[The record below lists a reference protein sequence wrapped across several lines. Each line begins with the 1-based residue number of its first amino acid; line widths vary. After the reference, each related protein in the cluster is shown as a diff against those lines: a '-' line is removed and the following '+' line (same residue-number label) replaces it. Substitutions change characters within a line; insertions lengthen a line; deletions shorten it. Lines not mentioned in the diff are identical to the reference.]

1 MRRKKLVIGGVI
13 VFLIFLS
20 SAAFIMG
27 RSNFAR
33 IYANKGDRYF
43 EQDELDKAMVEY
55 GGSSDATDRNIE
67 NQILNIKVGF

>member
-1 MRRKKLVIGGVI
+1 MRRKKLVIGGI

-33 IYANKGDRYF
+33 IYVDKGGKYF

-67 NQILNIKVGF
+67 NLILNIKVGF